1 MQTAHE
7 MRTRIID
14 KAVNDSEYRERL
26 LSDPNAA
33 VGEELGSRSPTR

>member
-1 MQTAHE
+1 MQTAQE

-14 KAVNDSEYRERL
+14 KAVNDPGYRERL